1 LVRCFGS
8 FRQRTWIPILA
19 RHFFAQRV
27 EKRRGGRSNHRD
39 VAEWAA
45 REYRERRL
53 PIEGAVGDL
62 ITPSWRRSDRVQDV
76 IADAVE
82 EQAQQIDLDEFEDHV
97 EKQGWGAWRPVSGEN
112 AEEAVIDLVLSSFE
126 GELRRAAQEIDID
139 AGELRDALN
148 RVADTL
154 ESHGLEV

>member
-1 LVRCFGS
+1 
-8 FRQRTWIPILA
+8 
-19 RHFFAQRV
+19 
-27 EKRRGGRSNHRD
+27 
-39 VAEWAA
+39 
-45 REYRERRL
+45 
-53 PIEGAVGDL
+53 
-62 ITPSWRRSDRVQDV
+62 
-76 IADAVE
+76 
-82 EQAQQIDLDEFEDHV
+82 
-97 EKQGWGAWRPVSGEN
+97 VSGEN